1 MRLRQFVVVARDFD
15 SVVADF
21 TAVLGIE
28 VAFNDPTVKEFGLRN
43 AVMPVGDTFLEVV
56 LPIDPKAAAERY
68 LERRHGDGGYMLIL
82 QCDDLDRDRERLARI
97 GVRTVWKLD
106 LPEIRGTHLH
116 PKDTGGTLLSLDEA
130 KPPESWRWAG
140 PRWPE
145 HVRRT
150 RVEEIV
156 AAELQ
161 CEDPAALARRWSE
174 VLDRP
179 AQGAAPGGAEI
190 TLERGRLRFVADR
203 DGRGEG
209 LSACDV
215 FAADPD
221 AILRAARARGLA
233 VSGNC
238 VTIGGVRIGLTR
250 ERA

>member
-1 MRLRQFVVVARDFD
+1 LD

-28 VAFNDPTVKEFGLRN
+28 VAFNDPSVKEFGLRN
-43 AVMPVGDTFLEVV
+43 AVLPVGDTFLEVV
-56 LPIDPKAAAERY
+56 SPIDPHATAERY
-68 LERRHGDGGYMLIL
+68 LERRGGDGGYMLII
-82 QCDDLDRDRERLARI
+82 QCEDLDRRRERLARI

-140 PRWPE
+140 PRWHE
-145 HVRRT
+145 HVRRA

-156 AAELQ
+156 AAEIQ
-161 CEDPAALARRWSE
+161 CADPAALARRWSQ

-179 AQGAAPGGAEI
+179 AQDLAGDGAEI
-190 TLERGRLRFVADR
+190 ALERGRLRFVPDR

-209 LSACDV
+209 LSGCEV
-215 FAADPD
+215 LAADPD
-221 AILRAARARGLA
+221 AVLRAARARGLA
-233 VSGNC
+233 TSTDS
-238 VTIGGVRIGLTR
+238 VTIGGVRIGL
-250 ERA
+250 EGELA